1 MGIYPF
7 FKPLESRQ
15 DTEVIMEGKR
25 RVMLGSNN
33 YLGLTVHPDIVEIGA
48 QTIKKLGTGCSG
60 SRFLNGTLNIH
71 LELEYVIIDREN
83 HASLYDGCRL
93 SFGQMLRYRHNDM
106 KDLESKLSMVPE
118 TVGRYISKVAT
129 RKNVKPVYTIG
140 LMYQAACILTRI
152 LPHRVLNFIIGK
164 LYA

>member
-71 LELEYVIIDREN
+71 LELEKEL
-83 HASLYDGCRL
+83 ASFLKKDAVMTFST
-93 SFGQMLRYRHNDM
+93 SFQTNLGIV
-106 KDLESKLSMVPE
+106 SAIVGE
-118 TVGRYISKVAT
+118 TVRIKIRLIALS
-129 RKNVKPVYTIG
+129 RK
-140 LMYQAACILTRI
+140 
-152 LPHRVLNFIIGK
+152 
-164 LYA
+164 